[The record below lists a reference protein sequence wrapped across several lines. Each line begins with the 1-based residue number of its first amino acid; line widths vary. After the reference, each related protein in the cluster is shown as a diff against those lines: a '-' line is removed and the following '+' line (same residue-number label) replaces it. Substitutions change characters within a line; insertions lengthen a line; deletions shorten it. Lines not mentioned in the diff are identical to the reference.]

1 MTPAPEELFEIIQ
14 SVDTYLMALAVT
26 PDPRAKRAAR
36 TILRVWRSITR
47 PLAPSALQL
56 RDRDRTAGDASHKVA
71 FEHLPDF
78 RVSHGQIGVVPQH
91 VIEFFIA
98 PRR

>member
-1 MTPAPEELFEIIQ
+1 MRCGGYRSVNAKLARVLQHAPTPIQPMTPAPEELFEIIQ

-47 PLAPSALQL
+47 PHRCLTSA
-56 RDRDRTAGDASHKVA
+56 SVA
-71 FEHLPDF
+71 LN
-78 RVSHGQIGVVPQH
+78 R
-91 VIEFFIA
+91 
-98 PRR
+98 